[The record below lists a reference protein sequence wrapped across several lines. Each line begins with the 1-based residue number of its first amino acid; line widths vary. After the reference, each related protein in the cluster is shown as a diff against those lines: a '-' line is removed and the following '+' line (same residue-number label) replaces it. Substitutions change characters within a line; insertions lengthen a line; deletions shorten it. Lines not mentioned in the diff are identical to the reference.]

1 MCDPVSIAALA
12 AASAGVNAYAQN
24 QTAKAQSKAFDQA
37 AVVQKEEAMAVAE
50 ENLGERIKAAR
61 EQRSRARVAQG
72 ESGLSGQSFALSIN
86 QSLQDQNM
94 DSAMATKNLA
104 MQERG
109 IEQGLASNK
118 ASIRKVSA
126 LEAGLSIASA
136 GVSGYATGGAMQR
149 ARQGK

>member
-12 AASAGVNAYAQN
+12 AASAGVSAYATN
-24 QTAKAQSKAFDQA
+24 QQGKAQQAALDQS
-37 AVVQKEEAMAVAE
+37 AVVQKEEAQAIAE
-50 ENLGERIKAAR
+50 EQLGDRVRAAR

-72 ESGLSGQSFALSIN
+72 ETGLSGQSFALTLN
-86 QSLQDQNM
+86 QSIQDQNQ
-94 DSAMATKNLA
+94 DSAKAAKNLA

-109 IEQGLASNK
+109 IEAGLAANK
-118 ASIRKVSA
+118 ASVRKVSA

-136 GVSGYATGGAMQR
+136 GVSGYQAGGALQS

>member
-50 ENLGERIKAAR
+50 ENLGDRIKAAR

-72 ESGLSGQSFALSIN
+72 ESGLSGQSFALSLN
-86 QSLQDQNM
+86 QSIQDQNQ
-94 DSAMATKNLA
+94 DAARATKNLA

-109 IEQGLASNK
+109 IEQGLASSK

-126 LEAGLSIASA
+126 LEAGLNIASA
-136 GVSGYATGGAMQR
+136 GISGYSSGSALER
-149 ARQGK
+149 ARSGK